1 MGFDLFLAAV
11 SIVAASIATWALLR
25 LFPSSD
31 ARQAIPLR
39 TDGGFADPSHT
50 TDGGVTIDG
59 KVTADGESTSDID
72 GQPTDHLGKRLVI
85 ALILTIPTFVITL
98 LALAKIA
105 MPGWLTNPWP
115 HAIVITPVMFYC
127 AAPIHHRGL
136 PALQRRRPNGDSLVS
151 LGDCLRVQP
160 AAVRGVV
167 DFPGRLARS
176 VFRVRRRGRDAFA
189 GWHACPA
196 TRDDRAA
203 DGRNR
208 KGAIGT
214 VNRINRIGAISS
226 EIP

>member
-11 SIVAASIATWALLR
+11 SIVAAAIATWALLR

-59 KVTADGESTSDID
+59 KVTADGESASDID

-105 MPGWLTNPWP
+105 MPGWLTNPWL

-151 LGDCLRVQP
+151 LGMAIVYAYSLLLCVVSWIFP
-160 AAVRGVV
+160 AGSRDPYFAFVGVV
-167 DFPGRLARS
+167 ATLSLAGTLVRRHATTAQQTAETEKAQSAQSTESTESARS
-176 VFRVRRRGRDAFA
+176 QA
-189 GWHACPA
+189 
-196 TRDDRAA
+196 
-203 DGRNR
+203 
-208 KGAIGT
+208 
-214 VNRINRIGAISS
+214 
-226 EIP
+226 